1 MKRISVFLSVFLMFS
16 VQLLTAQYHHEW
28 SVFLGVANYQGDL
41 PEPHLELLESR
52 LAGGLIYR
60 WHGHPKWAL
69 RTQVIAGRISGD
81 DLHAEARSS
90 RKFRFSTPL
99 VETAIMAE
107 WKPFGRRSQYFVG
120 RFRPHISPYVYAGI
134 GITYARPGPECYR
147 EGMPAE
153 FDPFSGEMQQSW
165 FLAVPIGLGLR
176 ADLHPDLSIGLE
188 VGQRP
193 VFSDLLDGV
202 SISGNPER
210 DDWYVFSGLTL
221 SWMIGTRRYRDVNVQ

>member
-1 MKRISVFLSVFLMFS
+1 MKHVPFFICVLFLCSVH
-16 VQLLTAQYHHEW
+16 LLQAQYHHEW

-41 PEPHLELLESR
+41 PEPHLELVESR

-60 WHGHPKWAL
+60 WHAHPKWAL
-69 RTQVIAGRISGD
+69 RSQIIAGRISGD
-81 DLHAEARSS
+81 DLHAKSRNS

-99 VETAIMAE
+99 VETGVMLE

-120 RFRPHISPYVYAGI
+120 RYRPCLSPYLFAGV
-134 GITYARPGPECYR
+134 GVTYARPRPECYR
-147 EGMPAE
+147 DGMPPE
-153 FDPFSGEMQQSW
+153 FDPFFREMKQSW
-165 FLAVPIGLGLR
+165 FLALPIGLGLR

-202 SISGNPER
+202 SVSGNPER
-210 DDWYVFSGLTL
+210 DDWYVISGLTL
-221 SWMIGTRRYRDVNVQ
+221 SWMIGTRQYRDINRQ